1 MVAFN
6 ICGPT
11 TLYWLYRHLMDLSPA
26 YISQPIRTVHHWHCG
41 KMTGMADKPV
51 HYSPAPPTIKD
62 QIIEFGGDWQ
72 AQDATSAPGR

>member
-26 YISQPIRTVHHWHCG
+26 YSNQPIRMST
-41 KMTGMADKPV
+41 TGIV
-51 HYSPAPPTIKD
+51 V
-62 QIIEFGGDWQ
+62 
-72 AQDATSAPGR
+72 R